1 MRGVTVTP
9 PPPPEAVIVIFSKVR
24 LYKTAPIYRVIGI
37 TPVTYWF
44 LDIYGGYNSMYNDRR
59 GPPARAPGPH
69 LFVVFFNEIVPN
81 KNTKDIFE
89 QC

>member
-1 MRGVTVTP
+1 
-9 PPPPEAVIVIFSKVR
+9 
-24 LYKTAPIYRVIGI
+24 
-37 TPVTYWF
+37 
-44 LDIYGGYNSMYNDRR
+44 MYNDRR